1 MTRWAEWI
9 AGERLHE
16 VRSAD
21 LDLGGAGIVC
31 PLDCFGVLKISGEDA
46 EDFLHNQASNDL
58 RELAAGEARLAA
70 LCNPKGRMYCSFFA
84 FGGRAAGGAWY
95 LQMPRERVA
104 PVMKRLSMFVL
115 RAKVELSDVS
125 DELPG
130 FGVIGAAAGEVMRQA
145 ANAADAAS
153 ASADAGGA
161 AGNAGAGTASGAGAS
176 AADESTASAADN
188 TRAGATVAA
197 FKAAGIHP
205 RAAIYADAE
214 TLVELWRAA
223 AQQGCRAMTCDAW
236 RCCDIQSGIAHIND
250 ATSEELVPQMANMDL
265 LGGVSF
271 SKGCYPGQEIVARTH
286 YLGKLKRRTYLF
298 SSDARDVAAG
308 APVFSDRQTEPC
320 GQVVDFCRM
329 PDGPSPGLAMLR
341 MAAAGDTLHIGAP
354 DGATLSIGAQPCQIS
369 DKSHNPEDTNETID

>member
-1 MTRWAEWI
+1 MTQWAEWI
-9 AGERLHE
+9 AGERLQA
-16 VRSAD
+16 VSSAD
-21 LDLGGAGIVC
+21 LDLGGAGIIC

-58 RELAAGEARLAA
+58 RELGAGEARLAA
-70 LCNPKGRMYCSFFA
+70 LCNPKGRMYCSFLA

-130 FGVIGAAAGEVMRQA
+130 FGVMGAAADEVLERA
-145 ANAADAAS
+145 
-153 ASADAGGA
+153 
-161 AGNAGAGTASGAGAS
+161 AGAS
-176 AADESTASAADN
+176 A
-188 TRAGATVAA
+188 TVMA
-197 FKAAGIHP
+197 FMAAGVQP

-214 TLVELWRAA
+214 TLIELWRAA
-223 AQQGCRAMTCDAW
+223 VQKGCRAMTGDAW
-236 RCCDIQSGIAHIND
+236 RCCDIQSGIAHISD

-298 SSDARDVAAG
+298 SSDGRDVVAG

-320 GQVVDFCRM
+320 GQVVDFCPL

-354 DGATLSIGAQPCQIS
+354 DGATLSIGAQPYEIS
-369 DKSHNPEDTNETID
+369 PKSHNPEDTNETID

>member
-1 MTRWAEWI
+1 MTQWAEWI
-9 AGERLHE
+9 AGERLQAVH
-16 VRSAD
+16 SAD
-21 LDLGGAGIVC
+21 LDLGGAGIIC

-58 RELAAGEARLAA
+58 RELGAGEARLAA

-104 PVMKRLSMFVL
+104 PVMKRLAMFVL

-130 FGVIGAAAGEVMRQA
+130 FGVMGAAADEVLKQA
-145 ANAADAAS
+145 AGAAS
-153 ASADAGGA
+153 AVSASAAGANVADADM
-161 AGNAGAGTASGAGAS
+161 AGAS
-176 AADESTASAADN
+176 ANANTTGAADATN
-188 TRAGATVAA
+188 TGAPHAGATVMA
-197 FKAAGIHP
+197 FKAAGVQP

-214 TLVELWRAA
+214 TLIELWRAA
-223 AQQGCRAMTCDAW
+223 VQKGCRATTGDAW
-236 RCCDIQSGIAHIND
+236 RCCDIRSGIAHVSD

-298 SSDARDVAAG
+298 SSDGRDVAAG

-320 GQVVDFCRM
+320 GQVVDFCQM

-354 DGATLSIGAQPCQIS
+354 NGATLSIGAQPYEIS
-369 DKSHNPEDTNETID
+369 PKSHNPEDTNETID

>member
-1 MTRWAEWI
+1 MARWAEWI
-9 AGERLHE
+9 AGERLQA

-31 PLDCFGVLKISGEDA
+31 PLDYFGVLKISGEDA
-46 EDFLHNQASNDL
+46 EDFLHNQTSNDL
-58 RELAAGEARLAA
+58 RELDAGEARLAA

-130 FGVIGAAAGEVMRQA
+130 FGVMGAAAGEVPERA
-145 ANAADAAS
+145 AGAASGVSANVADADAAS
-153 ASADAGGA
+153 AGADVGTAGAAGKADAGA
-161 AGNAGAGTASGAGAS
+161 A
-176 AADESTASAADN
+176 
-188 TRAGATVAA
+188 VAA
-197 FKAAGIHP
+197 FKAAGIQP

-214 TLVELWRAA
+214 TLIELWRAA
-223 AQQGCRAMTCDAW
+223 VQQGCRAMTCDAW
-236 RCCDIQSGIAHIND
+236 RCCDIRSGIAHVND

-298 SSDARDVAAG
+298 SSDGRDVTAG
-308 APVFSDRQTEPC
+308 APVFSDQQTEPC
-320 GQVVDFCRM
+320 GQVVDFCPL

-354 DGATLSIGAQPCQIS
+354 DGATLSIGAQPYEIS
-369 DKSHNPEDTNETID
+369 AKSHNPEDTNETID

>member
-1 MTRWAEWI
+1 MTGWAERI
-9 AGERLHE
+9 AGERLQQ
-16 VRSAD
+16 VCSAD

-31 PLDCFGVLKISGEDA
+31 PLDDFGVLKISGEDA

-70 LCNPKGRMYCSFFA
+70 LCNPKGRMYCSFLA

-130 FGVIGAAAGEVMRQA
+130 FGVIGAAANEMPERA
-145 ANAADAAS
+145 AGAAS
-153 ASADAGGA
+153 AVSASA
-161 AGNAGAGTASGAGAS
+161 AGANMGAGTAGAADKAVAGAGA
-176 AADESTASAADN
+176 A
-188 TRAGATVAA
+188 VMA
-197 FKAAGIHP
+197 FKTPGIQP
-205 RAAIYADAE
+205 RAAVYAGGE
-214 TLVELWRAA
+214 TLIELWRGAV
-223 AQQGCRAMTCDAW
+223 QKGCRAMTCDAW
-236 RCCDIQSGIAHIND
+236 RCCDIQSGIAHVSD

-298 SSDARDVAAG
+298 SSDGRDVAAG

-320 GQVVDFCRM
+320 GQVVDFCPL

-354 DGATLSIGAQPCQIS
+354 DGATLSIGTQPYEIS
-369 DKSHNPEDTNETID
+369 AKSHNPEDPNETID

>member
-1 MTRWAEWI
+1 MGMTQWAEWI
-9 AGERLHE
+9 TGERLQA
-16 VRSAD
+16 VRGAD

-31 PLDCFGVLKISGEDA
+31 PLDYFGVLKISGEDA
-46 EDFLHNQASNDL
+46 EDFLHNQTSNDL
-58 RELAAGEARLAA
+58 RELDAGEARLAA

-130 FGVIGAAAGEVMRQA
+130 FGVMGAAAGEVLEQA
-145 ANAADAAS
+145 AGANAA
-153 ASADAGGA
+153 
-161 AGNAGAGTASGAGAS
+161 
-176 AADESTASAADN
+176 
-188 TRAGATVAA
+188 VMA
-197 FKAAGIHP
+197 FKAAGIQP

-214 TLVELWRAA
+214 TLIELWRAA
-223 AQQGCRAMTCDAW
+223 VQKGCRAMTCDAW
-236 RCCDIQSGIAHIND
+236 RCCDIQSGIAYIND

-298 SSDARDVAAG
+298 SSDGRDVAAG

-320 GQVVDFCRM
+320 GQVVDFCPL

-354 DGATLSIGAQPCQIS
+354 DGATLSIGAQPYEIS
-369 DKSHNPEDTNETID
+369 AKSHNPEDTNETID

>member
-1 MTRWAEWI
+1 MTGWAERI
-9 AGERLHE
+9 AGERLQQ
-16 VRSAD
+16 VCSAD

-31 PLDCFGVLKISGEDA
+31 PLDDFGVLKISGEDA

-70 LCNPKGRMYCSFFA
+70 LCNPKGRMYCSFLA

-130 FGVIGAAAGEVMRQA
+130 FGVIGAAANEMPERA
-145 ANAADAAS
+145 AGAAGAVS
-153 ASADAGGA
+153 ASAAGA
-161 AGNAGAGTASGAGAS
+161 NMGAGTAGAADKAGAGAG
-176 AADESTASAADN
+176 AA
-188 TRAGATVAA
+188 VMA
-197 FKAAGIHP
+197 FKTPGIQP
-205 RAAIYADAE
+205 RAAVYADGE
-214 TLVELWRAA
+214 TLIELWRGAV
-223 AQQGCRAMTCDAW
+223 QKGCRAMTCDAW
-236 RCCDIQSGIAHIND
+236 RCCDIQSGIAHVSD

-298 SSDARDVAAG
+298 SSDGRDVAAG

-320 GQVVDFCRM
+320 GQVVDFCPL

-354 DGATLSIGAQPCQIS
+354 DGATLSIGTQPYEIS
-369 DKSHNPEDTNETID
+369 AKSHNPEDPNETID

>member
-9 AGERLHE
+9 AGERLQE
-16 VRSAD
+16 TRSAD
-21 LDLGGAGIVC
+21 LDLGGAGVVC
-31 PLDCFGVLKISGEDA
+31 PLDYFGVLKISGEDA

-115 RAKVELSDVS
+115 RAKVKLSDVS

-130 FGVIGAAAGEVMRQA
+130 FGVIGAAAGEVMQQA
-145 ANAADAAS
+145 A
-153 ASADAGGA
+153 GA
-161 AGNAGAGTASGAGAS
+161 AGKACASAAAAADKTGAGA
-176 AADESTASAADN
+176 A
-188 TRAGATVAA
+188 VVA
-197 FKAAGIHP
+197 FKVAGIHP
-205 RAAIYADAE
+205 RAAIYADGE
-214 TLVELWRAA
+214 TLIALWRAA
-223 AQQGCRAMTCDAW
+223 VQKGCRAMTCGAW
-236 RCCDIQSGIAHIND
+236 RCCDIQSGIAYIGD

-271 SKGCYPGQEIVARTH
+271 SKGCYPGQEIVARAH
-286 YLGKLKRRTYLF
+286 YTGKLKRRTYLF
-298 SSDARDVAAG
+298 SSDAHDVAAG
-308 APVFSDRQTEPC
+308 APVFSDRQAEPC
-320 GQVVDFCRM
+320 GQVVDFCQM
-329 PDGPSPGLAMLR
+329 PDGPSPGLVMLR

-354 DGATLSIGAQPCQIS
+354 DGATLSIGAQPYEIS
-369 DKSHNPEDTNETID
+369 AKSHNPEDTNETID

>member
-9 AGERLHE
+9 AGERLQE
-16 VRSAD
+16 VCGAD

-31 PLDCFGVLKISGEDA
+31 PLDYFGVLKISGEDA

-84 FGGRAAGGAWY
+84 FGGRAARGAWY

-130 FGVIGAAAGEVMRQA
+130 FGVIGAAADEMLER
-145 ANAADAAS
+145 AAD
-153 ASADAGGA
+153 
-161 AGNAGAGTASGAGAS
+161 
-176 AADESTASAADN
+176 
-188 TRAGATVAA
+188 AGATVMA
-197 FKAAGIHP
+197 FKAAGIQP
-205 RAAIYADAE
+205 RAAIYADGE
-214 TLVELWRAA
+214 TLIELWRAA
-223 AQQGCRAMTCDAW
+223 VQKGCRAMTCDAW
-236 RCCDIQSGIAHIND
+236 RCCDIRSGIAYIND

-298 SSDARDVAAG
+298 SSDGRDVSAG
-308 APVFSDRQTEPC
+308 APVFSERQTEPC
-320 GQVVDFCRM
+320 GQVVDFCPL

-354 DGATLSIGAQPCQIS
+354 DGAALSIGAQPYEIS
-369 DKSHNPEDTNETID
+369 AKSHNPEDTNETID